1 MIDFSPSKEHTE
13 VLSHV
18 GEMMSK
24 MGWVNE
30 QDGGG

>member
-24 MGWVNE
+24 MG
-30 QDGGG
+30 